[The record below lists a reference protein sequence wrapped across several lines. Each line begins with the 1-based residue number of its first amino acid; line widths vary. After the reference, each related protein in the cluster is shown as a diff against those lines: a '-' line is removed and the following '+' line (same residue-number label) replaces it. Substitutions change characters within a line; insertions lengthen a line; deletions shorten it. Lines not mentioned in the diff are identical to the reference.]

1 MAQRTRN
8 LVSDPDRPS
17 FLEELYQGRFR
28 WDLIHPFP
36 EQDPAD
42 RARGDEAVAAL
53 DAFLRDHVD
62 PVAVEAEGRL
72 PDGLFAELRS
82 RGYLGLQ
89 LGEELGGL
97 GLSHFN
103 TFRMIE
109 AAASRCFPVSLV
121 MGIENSV
128 GAPAFLPVVPDG
140 PLKELLHKHVV
151 GGGLSGT
158 ADTEPEGAANQR
170 RSTSAEPVDGGTAYV
185 LNGHKVFVGHAP
197 VGTLFS
203 VTASVLE
210 DGAERNR
217 VFFVEADTPGFHN
230 GGHQEFSG
238 IRGFPNGW
246 IVLDGVRVPAE
257 HQLVEAGTEHRSR
270 LTPAVSRLVM
280 RGRLHMIVSPSL
292 AVAKL
297 CLRWSREFVNR
308 RAVDGRP
315 LGEYEEIRR
324 LLAESLSETYAVES
338 VARAA
343 LISEDLGLTRNLA
356 FEQNAAKNIGSVT
369 AGRIADRTMSLLAA
383 EGYETARSKALRGAP
398 AIPLEQAVRDVRN
411 MRISGGVD
419 FQIDN
424 WIAGRGIL
432 SYYYPEPDHA
442 DELTTAPAPAAD
454 PGDAI
459 LTDRNRTHLA
469 AVAEAVHRF
478 GRTCLELARRHPDQ
492 ADLVARQRL
501 LILLSGISGEL
512 LTMSA
517 SLARA
522 SRTSAATAATDHCEP
537 QRLADLYCTAA
548 RLRLADLWHRLDHT
562 ASEEAGRF
570 ENGGGSGADFT
581 GPSTAWL
588 AADGPHRPAEDLAPE
603 ADTAA
608 PIRH

>member
-8 LVSDPDRPS
+8 LISEPDRPS

-28 WDLIHPFP
+28 WDLLHPFP
-36 EQDPAD
+36 EQDAAD
-42 RARGDEAVAAL
+42 KARGDEAVAAL
-53 DAFLRDHVD
+53 GAFLRERVD
-62 PVAVEAEGRL
+62 PAAVEAEGRL

-82 RGYLGLQ
+82 HGYLGLQ
-89 LGEELGGL
+89 LGPDLGGL

-103 TFRMIE
+103 TFRVIE
-109 AAASRCFPVSLV
+109 AAAGWCFPVALV

-170 RSTSAEPVDGGTAYV
+170 RFTSAEPVDGGAAYV

-197 VGTLFS
+197 VGSLFS
-203 VTASVLE
+203 VTASVVE

-217 VFFVEADTPGFHN
+217 VFFVEAGTPGFGN
-230 GGHQEFSG
+230 GAWQEFSG

-246 IVLDGVRVPAE
+246 ITLDNVRVPAG
-257 HQLVEAGTEHRSR
+257 HQLVEAEGEHRSR
-270 LTPAVSRLVM
+270 LTPAVSRLVV
-280 RGRLHMIVSPSL
+280 RGRLHMIVAPSL

-297 CLRWSREFVNR
+297 CLRWSRDFINR
-308 RAVDGRP
+308 RTIDDCP

-324 LLAESLSETYAVES
+324 QLAESLSETFAIES

-343 LISEDLGLTRNLA
+343 LLSEDLGLPRNLA

-369 AGRIADRTMSLLAA
+369 AGRIADRTMSVLAA
-383 EGYETARSKALRGAP
+383 EGYETARSKARRGAP
-398 AIPLEQAVRDVRN
+398 ALPLEQAVRDVRN

-442 DELTTAPAPAAD
+442 AGLEAGPSPVVDPRDAVLTV
-454 PGDAI
+454 
-459 LTDRNRTHLA
+459 RNRAHLD

-478 GRTCLELARRHPDQ
+478 GRTCLDLARRHPDK
-492 ADLVARQRL
+492 ADLIARQRV
-501 LILLSGISGEL
+501 IVLLSGITSEL
-512 LTMSA
+512 LAMSA
-517 SLARA
+517 CLARA
-522 SRTSAATAATDHCEP
+522 SRMSAVAGDDGDGDG
-537 QRLADLYCTAA
+537 QRLADLYCTTA
-548 RLRLADLWHRLDHT
+548 RHRLAGLWHRLDHA
-562 ASEEAGRF
+562 ASGEGDDD
-570 ENGGGSGADFT
+570 ADFA
-581 GPSTAWL
+581 GMSSAWL
-588 AADGPHRPAEDLAPE
+588 AADGPHHLSDDLVAE
-603 ADTAA
+603 ADAAA
-608 PIRH
+608 PAGH